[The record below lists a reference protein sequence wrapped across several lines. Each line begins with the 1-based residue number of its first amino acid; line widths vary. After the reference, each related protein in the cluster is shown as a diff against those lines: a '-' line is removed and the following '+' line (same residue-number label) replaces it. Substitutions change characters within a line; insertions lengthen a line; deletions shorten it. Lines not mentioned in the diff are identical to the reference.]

1 MLRRFKKVIFSSSAF
16 LSGVILSVYINLVTT
31 DGTPAYIYG
40 AFGLLVVVGA
50 YADYKR
56 HQKEEAKQKADD
68 KRDNRMAEQVD
79 ELHEKFISVAE
90 FDLLPKDRMQISS
103 LPDLHPHFV
112 GRAEELALLDTCWQN
127 PSANLLEF
135 VAPGGTGKTTLVTW
149 WLLHRLPAL
158 DTQPDAIF
166 AFSFYSQGTGD
177 HRQSSSDIFF
187 SRAADFFDLK
197 NLPTDPRER
206 ALTLARAIRAR
217 RTLFVLDGI
226 EPLQYPPGPL
236 EGQLKDPALRY
247 LLKELAAAQ
256 PGLCVCTT
264 RVVIGDLAGIQ
275 APNHQSRP
283 VENLDDA
290 AGMDLL
296 QKIGVRGTEKD
307 LRAAVREYKGHALA
321 LRLLGNYLTDILGG
335 DVRQRDRIPRLSD
348 DEKSGGHA
356 RRVMEAYV
364 KWFEEDAQSQAMT
377 QSHRLTKTMSPEV
390 ALLHLLGLFDR
401 PAPVA
406 ALDALLAEP
415 DIKGLTEGLRD
426 LDETR
431 MRRAFNHLKKL
442 GLLSENPLLPG
453 ELSKNL
459 PHMPALRHLE
469 SIDAHPLVREH
480 FGERLEKD
488 QPEAWRE
495 ANLRLYDY
503 YRNLPEKH
511 LPDTLEEMEPL
522 FLAMAHGCRAGE
534 QQKALYEVYWER
546 ISRKSGYAWA
556 KLGAFGSDLT
566 ALAHLF
572 ERVWSQ
578 PSRNMTEYDQANV
591 LNWVGFLLR
600 GLGRLLEAVEPMNAS
615 LERRLIQ
622 KRWLGAAKDA
632 SNLSELYLTLGHLP
646 EVVEYAQRSVEYA
659 DKSGDGFV
667 KETNRNRLADAYH
680 QSGQPEEALSQFEE
694 AEVMQRERQPRFRFL
709 YSVSGHQYCDLL
721 LTFGKW
727 EEVLERANIAHKI
740 AVNGNAPLL
749 TKCLDQL
756 SIGRTHAF
764 AAAKSPTNEH
774 KKGAEQYLHLAVE
787 GLRKAGTI
795 HELPKGL
802 LARAAWH
809 RHCGRYAEAHTDL
822 EEVLDIAESGSM
834 GLYLADYHLEMARL
848 ARAQG
853 QHEAA
858 ERHKAEALS
867 RIRKMGYLRR
877 LKEAEEV

>member
-149 WLLHRLPAL
+149 WLLHRLPEL
-158 DTQPDAIF
+158 DAQPDAIF

-177 HRQSSSDIFF
+177 HRQSSSDTFF
-187 SRAADFFDLK
+187 SRAADFFELK

-206 ALTLARAIRAR
+206 ALTLARTIRAR
-217 RTLFVLDGI
+217 RSLLVLDGI

-247 LLKELAAAQ
+247 LLKELSAAQ

-264 RVVIGDLAGIQ
+264 RVAIGDLAGIQ
-275 APNHQSRP
+275 APSHQSRA
-283 VENLDDA
+283 VENLDEA
-290 AGMDLL
+290 AGVDLL

-335 DVRQRDRIPRLSD
+335 DVRQRDHIPHLSD

-364 KWFEEDAQSQAMT
+364 KWFEEDAANQAVT
-377 QSHRLTKTMSPEV
+377 RSHRLTKATSPEV

-415 DIKGLTEGLRD
+415 DIKGLTEGLRI

-442 GLLSENPLLPG
+442 GLLSENPLPPG
-453 ELSKNL
+453 ELPKNL
-459 PHMPALRHLE
+459 RHLPALRHLD

-480 FGERLEKD
+480 FGLRLEKG
-488 QPEAWRE
+488 QPKVWRE
-495 ANLRLYDY
+495 ANLRLFDY
-503 YRNLPEKH
+503 YQNLPEKH

-534 QQKALYEVYWER
+534 QQKALNEIFVDR
-546 ISRKSGYAWA
+546 IMRDKMYAA
-556 KLGAFGSDLT
+556 NSLGAYGSVLT

-572 ERVWSQ
+572 EKVWSQ
-578 PSRNMTEYDQANV
+578 PSQNMTKADQTFV
-591 LNWVGFLLR
+591 LSWTGFLLR
-600 GLGRLLEAVEPMNAS
+600 GLGRLFEAVEPMKAAVERRVKEKVWINAS
-615 LERRLIQ
+615 Q
-622 KRWLGAAKDA
+622 NTC
-632 SNLSELYLTLGHLP
+632 NLSELYLTLGRLL
-646 EVVEYAQRSVEYA
+646 EAVKCGRQSVEYA
-659 DKSGDGFV
+659 DRSGDNFR
-667 KETNRNRLADAYH
+667 KETDRCRLADALH
-680 QSGQPEEALSQFEE
+680 QSGQPEEALHRFEE
-694 AEVMQRERQPRFRFL
+694 AEVMQRKSRPEFRLL
-709 YSVSGHQYCDLL
+709 YSVNSYQYCDLL
-721 LTFGKW
+721 LGLGKW
-727 EEVLERANIAHKI
+727 EEVLERAKEGLKISTINHHILSIA
-740 AVNGNAPLL
+740 
-749 TKCLDQL
+749 LDHL
-756 SIGRTHAF
+756 SIGRAYAF
-764 AAAKSPTNEH
+764 AATKKPTNECIES
-774 KKGAEQYLHLAVE
+774 AEQFLSLAVE
-787 GLRKAGTI
+787 GLRHRNDHI
-795 HELPKGL
+795 PKGL

-809 RHCGRYAEAHTDL
+809 RQCGRYAEAHTDL
-822 EEVLDIAESGSM
+822 AEVLDIAESGQM

-848 ARAQG
+848 TRAQG
-853 QHEAA
+853 QHEVA
-858 ERHKAEALS
+858 EQHKAEALT
-867 RIRKMGYLRR
+867 RIRKMVYLRR